1 MYRVAARSDCVT
13 ALKTLSKDGRA
24 VARPLAV
31 TGLVVALCTVLLG
44 CGGGGG
50 AAGPGSDG
58 GALLSPKQ
66 GFSNTTCSPKPCA
79 VGTDAVA
86 VSVSQIAHTKTPDGR
101 PLFEFNLRVV
111 NGSSAEIGVSP
122 ESQVSLILTDQNEVG
137 MDPNDGPQ
145 ALGLT
150 ECYGNVFMGGSDT
163 EIYHLQP
170 GESLTL
176 PKKLCFTLDQAK
188 SPVAAVRF
196 SDENG
201 PAPEVVNI
209 G

>member
-1 MYRVAARSDCVT
+1 MHPVEARALAA
-13 ALKTLSKDGRA
+13 A
-24 VARPLAV
+24 VL
-31 TGLVVALCTVLLG
+31 TVALSTVLLG
-44 CGGGGG
+44 CGGSGS

-58 GALLSPKQ
+58 SSLLSPKP
-66 GFSNTTCSPKPCA
+66 GFSNTTCSPKPCS

-86 VSVSQIAHTKTPDGR
+86 VSVSQIAHTKTADGR
-101 PLFEFNLRVV
+101 PLLEFNLRVV
-111 NGSSAEIGVSP
+111 NGSSAELGVSP
-122 ESQVSLILTDQNEVG
+122 ESDVSLILTDRNEVV
-137 MDPNDGPQ
+137 MDPGDGPQ

-150 ECYGNVFMGGSDT
+150 ECYGNLFMGGSDT

-170 GESLTL
+170 GESLTV
-176 PKKLCFTLDQAK
+176 PRKLCFVLDPGK

-201 PAPEVVNI
+201 PAPEVVNV